1 MSSSIITSFGSL
13 FSLFLICAETPKK
26 EKIKIN
32 TKAIRII
39 FEDKSKKI
47 NSLSVVGG
55 VSNNKYIAKKLIDF
69 FKDKNIEILFPVK
82 NMMSDNAAMI
92 AWNCINKN
100 LNHSK
105 DIYFKV
111 DPMLTIK

>member
-1 MSSSIITSFGSL
+1 VHLSQFCVSKNL
-13 FSLFLICAETPKK
+13 L
-26 EKIKIN
+26 EKTK
-32 TKAIRII
+32 KAIKK
-39 FEDKSKKI
+39 FEEKSKKI

-111 DPMLTIK
+111 DPRLTIK